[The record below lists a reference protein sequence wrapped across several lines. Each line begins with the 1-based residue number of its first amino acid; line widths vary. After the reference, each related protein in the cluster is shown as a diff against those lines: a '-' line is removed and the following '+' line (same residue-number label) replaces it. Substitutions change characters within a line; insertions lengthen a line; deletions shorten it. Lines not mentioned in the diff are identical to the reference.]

1 MHSLTPASQST
12 RLGHNCSKSCIAIST
27 MHLWE
32 EVPQLRHSWTDGDLQ
47 GSPCTKFLE
56 RMGSSR
62 EISYPSMA
70 NTAHGLKASIKRLFH
85 NTKIKWYKMVQNGK
99 QNVMPDQ
106 SCRMSNNFNRNVDKY
121 FCQRSS
127 SHSAPYILNIYF

>member
-1 MHSLTPASQST
+1 MHSLTPASQSR

-85 NTKIKWYKMVQNGK
+85 KKKIKWYKMVQK
-99 QNVMPDQ
+99 MVQKEIRIQEVL
-106 SCRMSNNFNRNVDKY
+106 SNH
-121 FCQRSS
+121 CQHCFPNLRKSDTD
-127 SHSAPYILNIYF
+127 INQIFKGLNPIMF